1 MTLFLPF
8 DYFWLGIKARI
19 SVNYQT
25 QASSSHFTSFLQH
38 PKFRRRK
45 EVVLLLLLFI
55 FCSTFLIDTITM
67 PTPCGL
73 TRQELDAH
81 NLVENQRCTA
91 LFEDRDGNEVTCD
104 KLYSSHP
111 LSTQGK

>member
-1 MTLFLPF
+1 
-8 DYFWLGIKARI
+8 
-19 SVNYQT
+19 
-25 QASSSHFTSFLQH
+25 
-38 PKFRRRK
+38 
-45 EVVLLLLLFI
+45 
-55 FCSTFLIDTITM
+55 M

-111 LSTQGK
+111 LSTQAQAGGGGQGQDVCARLVRIEEAMGAISAAIFGTAISSHFDNLSFLTF